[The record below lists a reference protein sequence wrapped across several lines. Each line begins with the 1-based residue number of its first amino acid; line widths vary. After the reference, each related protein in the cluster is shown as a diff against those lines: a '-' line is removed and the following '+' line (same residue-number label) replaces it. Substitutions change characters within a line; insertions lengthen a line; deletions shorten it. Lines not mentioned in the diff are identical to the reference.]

1 MKIKFHGNACF
12 TINDKD
18 FTIVTDPHEKLAE
31 GGLSANLITVS
42 HNDSGHN
49 NKDAVS
55 GDPRVFS
62 WPGEYETGGV
72 HLKGISSFHNTKD
85 DIEQKE
91 NTVFKIVLNGIHICH
106 LGGLG
111 TKLTP
116 EQLEEISDVDILFIP
131 VGGKETIDAKKAKE
145 VIEQIEPR
153 VIIPMVYCNE
163 DNNCGLGPVQP
174 FLSEMGA
181 QNIEALDEFILKRSE
196 LPDDASK
203 IVILNAS
210 N

>member
-1 MKIKFHGNACF
+1 MKIKSHGNACF

-18 FTIVTDPHEKLAE
+18 FTIVTDPYEKLAE
-31 GGLSANLITVS
+31 GSLTANLITIS
-42 HNDSGHN
+42 HNDAGHN

-55 GDPRVFS
+55 GSPRAFN
-62 WPGEYETGGV
+62 WPGEYEIGGV
-72 HLKGISSFHNTKD
+72 HLKGISSFHNPKD
-85 DIEQKE
+85 DVEQKE

-116 EQLEEISDVDILFIP
+116 EQLEAISDVDILFIP

-153 VIIPMVYCNE
+153 IIIPMVYSSE
-163 DNNCGLGPVQP
+163 DGNYEANSVQP

-181 QNIEALDEFILKRSE
+181 QNTESLDEFTLKRSE

-203 IVILNAS
+203 IVVLNVV
-210 N
+210 